1 MSAATH
7 PMHEDFDTPVRRL
20 AQVLARFEANRRCL
34 LAWIDR
40 SWLPSWATRLAPGLR
55 LDEGGAALARALGLG
70 LPDLDACRRGEP
82 QFDVLATLAVDEVLA
97 VLRVRSIWFR
107 RNELR
112 RMVARD
118 SREHCVKLVG
128 TPHAAELLRHIQASP
143 DGPQIEPLRRAG
155 MPPLEAL
162 TVPLLAW
169 EGWCLLCRDG
179 VLPPDGPVDLVR
191 LALPRELAEPTWL
204 AACDRAI
211 DGDGSVQTLALL
223 PYLHP
228 ERS

>member
-1 MSAATH
+1 MSAATS
-7 PMHEDFDTPVRRL
+7 PMHEDFDTPVRRI
-20 AQVLARFEANRRCL
+20 AQVLARFDANRRSL

-40 SWLPSWATRLAPGLR
+40 SWLPAWAARLMPGLQAE
-55 LDEGGAALARALGLG
+55 EGGAALAHALGIG
-70 LPDLDACRRGEP
+70 FPELDACRNDDPHVG
-82 QFDVLATLAVDEVLA
+82 VLATLAVDEVLA

-118 SREHCVKLVG
+118 SRERCVQLAG
-128 TPHAAELLRHIQASP
+128 TQHAVDLLRHIQAAP
-143 DGPQIEPLRRAG
+143 DGPQLEPLRRAG
-155 MPPLEAL
+155 MLPLDAL
-162 TVPLLAW
+162 TAPLLAW
-169 EGWCLLCRDG
+169 EGWCLLRRDG

-191 LALPRELAEPTWL
+191 LALPRDLAEPTWVT
-204 AACDRAI
+204 ACDRAL
-211 DGDGSVQTLALL
+211 DGDGSIQTLALL